1 MSYKCISRSNLV
13 LTDFRHNELL
23 IEKLVQVCLDLGRAE
38 IEAGVLCTSY
48 ELSDLNTSYQISL
61 SVTFLN

>member
-48 ELSDLNTSYQISL
+48 
-61 SVTFLN
+61 